1 MKITLHS
8 EYPNFT
14 VGQKPKLIEW
24 TQEEAPIHAY
34 VNHYVSRLSHND
46 RKAIAILLEPRS
58 IEPRTYD
65 YMEQYHD
72 RFRYVF
78 THDSELLKL
87 DNARPLLIGGVWAY
101 DPDCEKTKDISI
113 ISSKK
118 RMCQLHIDRFN
129 LARQLEGVIDTYGNY
144 NGGLWTPTKEA
155 HAPYRFAVVI
165 ENYRDN
171 IYFTEKICN
180 CFANKT
186 IPIYYGAKQIDRYFD
201 GRGIIHVQN
210 VYDIPGII
218 KNLMDYGTEEL
229 YNRLK
234 PVIDKNYE
242 TVQDYICFEDQFYR
256 NNQELLEGM
265 NENT

>member
-1 MKITLHS
+1 MRITLQS

-14 VGQKPKLIEW
+14 AGQKPTLIEW
-24 TQEEAPIHAY
+24 TREDTPIHAY

-46 RKAIAILLEPRS
+46 NKAIAILLEPRS

-78 THDSELLKL
+78 THNSEILKL
-87 DNARPLLIGGVWAY
+87 NNARPLYFGGVWAS
-101 DPDCEKTKDISI
+101 DPDCEKTKDISM
-113 ISSKK
+113 ISSNK
-118 RMCQLHIDRFN
+118 RMCQLHIDRYN
-129 LARQLEGVIDTYGNY
+129 IAEELENKIDVYGTYR
-144 NGGLWTPTKEA
+144 GGAWATTKEA

-186 IPIYYGAKQIDRYFD
+186 IPIYYGAKDIDRFFD
-201 GRGIIHVQN
+201 GAGIIHVQN
-210 VYDIPGII
+210 VYDIPGIVKHI
-218 KNLMDYGTEEL
+218 LDNGPKEL
-229 YNRLK
+229 YERLK
-234 PVIDKNYE
+234 PAVNRNYE
-242 TVQDYICFEDQFYR
+242 LVQDYICFEDQFYR
-256 NNQELLEGM
+256 NNKELLEGM
-265 NENT
+265 YET